1 MERKDLFAEVEL
13 MEEKLGQLYEQL
25 GQLKRQM
32 KTLIE
37 DHYKLSLENHHLR
50 EKLQERE
57 EKNEP
62 KDGGREEGKEGGKP
76 LPIGEGVDNLGRLY
90 YEGFH
95 ICNQYYGSLRQE
107 GDCLFCL
114 SFLNKRLGSKD

>member
-1 MERKDLFAEVEL
+1 MERKDLFAEVEAL
-13 MEEKLGQLYEQL
+13 EAQMVQMAEQL
-25 GQLKRQM
+25 SLLKR
-32 KTLIE
+32 KLKGLIE

-50 EKLQERE
+50 ERLQERE
-57 EKNEP
+57 EK
-62 KDGGREEGKEGGKP
+62 EEVKEKP
-76 LPIGEGVDNLGRLY
+76 LLIGEGVDNLGRLY

-95 ICNQYYGSLRQE
+95 ICNQYYGSLRQD